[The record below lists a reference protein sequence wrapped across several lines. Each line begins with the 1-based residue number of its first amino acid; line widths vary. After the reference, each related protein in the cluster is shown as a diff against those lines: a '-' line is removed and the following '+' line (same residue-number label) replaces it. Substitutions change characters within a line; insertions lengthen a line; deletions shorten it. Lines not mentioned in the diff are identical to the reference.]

1 MLGTGD
7 EKNKKKQNLF
17 PEEAHKLPEKNIPL
31 QKPDILGSEEGKQKM
46 MQNHKGCTCT

>member
-17 PEEAHKLPEKNIPL
+17 PEEAHKLPEKTFHYKNLIYWDL
-31 QKPDILGSEEGKQKM
+31 KKV
-46 MQNHKGCTCT
+46 NRR